1 MCKCFFVICLQKP
14 SASAEQAALMHG
26 QTFSLNVWK
35 SLWHIKIATPKGVAI
50 LYQALRKGTYLKVL
64 RHGGVDNVRAF
75 LKG

>member
-1 MCKCFFVICLQKP
+1 MFL
-14 SASAEQAALMHG
+14 ASENIDFTGLSHVFLLG
-26 QTFSLNVWK
+26 GGEGCGYFS
-35 SLWHIKIATPKGVAI
+35 VAI